1 MTAKANVERA
11 QAELELSY
19 VRAPHAGIIL
29 KINTFPGEL
38 VKNEGILELGNIQK
52 MYVTAEVYETDISRV
67 KLGQSV
73 TIKTD
78 KIIGDLEGNVEEIGW
93 KVGRQDVLGTDPV
106 VDTDARVVEVKISLD
121 HRSSAKVNRLTNLKI
136 NVIIHPN

>member
-1 MTAKANVERA
+1 
-11 QAELELSY
+11 
-19 VRAPHAGIIL
+19 
-29 KINTFPGEL
+29 
-38 VKNEGILELGNIQK
+38 
-52 MYVTAEVYETDISRV
+52 
-67 KLGQSV
+67 
-73 TIKTD
+73 
-78 KIIGDLEGNVEEIGW
+78 VEEIGW